1 MTKRMVI
8 MLIAVAIVFGGIF
21 GFQAFKAAMI
31 KKFMSSMQAPPQTVS
46 ATKAELS
53 PWQPK
58 IEAVGSLRAVRG
70 ADLSLEVSGV
80 VDSISFNSGD
90 DVKEGDVLLK
100 LRSADD
106 VAKLES
112 LQATAVL
119 NQLTSDR
126 DLKQFKIQAV
136 SQATLDTDKANLK
149 NAQAQVTQQQAI
161 LDKKTLRAPFA
172 GHLGIRAVDL
182 GQYLSAGTA
191 IVTLQAL
198 DPVYM
203 DFFVPQQSVARIH
216 IGAAVTVNVD
226 AFKDQTFPGEISAI
240 NPKVDASSRN
250 VQIRATLKNP
260 DHKLLPGMYATV
272 DILTGAP
279 ENYVTLPQTAITYNP
294 YGDTVYVVDD
304 KGGGSGADAGGKSK
318 LIARQSFVTTG
329 PTRGDQVAVLK
340 GVSAGQTV
348 VTAGQIKLHNG
359 SPVLIN
365 NSIMPT
371 ADASPAVPLDR

>member
-46 ATKAELS
+46 ATKADLS
-53 PWQPK
+53 PWQPQ
-58 IEAVGSLRAVRG
+58 IEAVGGLRAVKG

-90 DVKEGDVLLK
+90 DVKQGAVLLK
-100 LRSADD
+100 LRSDD
-106 VAKLES
+106 DTAKLES

-119 NQLTSDR
+119 SELTYER

-136 SQATLDTDKANLK
+136 SQATLDSDKANLK
-149 NAQAQVTQQQAI
+149 NAKAQVAQQQAI

-182 GQYLSAGTA
+182 GQYLSAGTT

-198 DPVYM
+198 DPVFM
-203 DFFVPQQSVARIH
+203 DFFVPQQSVDRIR
-216 IGAAVTVNVD
+216 IGAAVTVKID
-226 AFKDQTFPGEISAI
+226 AFKDETFPGEISAI
-240 NPKVDASSRN
+240 NPKVEASSRN
-250 VQIRATLKNP
+250 LQIRATLKNP

-272 DILTGAP
+272 DMVSGAP
-279 ENYVTLPQTAITYNP
+279 ENYITLPQTAITYNP

-304 KGGGSGADAGGKSK
+304 KGAGADGKPQ
-318 LIARQSFVTTG
+318 LVVRQTFVTTG

-365 NSIMPT
+365 NAITPT
-371 ADASPAVPLDR
+371 ADASPAVPIDR